1 MLICRLKQS
10 LALTRKSISKWHH
23 YAIRNVRRVIRTE
36 MANKRGSVN
45 WYQPEFHMLEKSQ
58 TKRSFYCFRIKKD
71 IIRQFRPFLQLHGER
86 KESRAIKELVPS
98 NNIRVIVKNFECRCD
113 FFVCLEWSPS
123 HQSGARLANKIHLFS
138 RFILDQL
145 YPTHVRGGTY
155 FLTVSISG
163 HISSA

>member
-23 YAIRNVRRVIRTE
+23 YAIRNVRRAIRTE
-36 MANKRGSVN
+36 MANKRDSVN
-45 WYQPEFHMLEKSQ
+45 WYQPEFHMSGKITDKKNFLLFSNQERPKSV
-58 TKRSFYCFRIKKD
+58 SAVFAI
-71 IIRQFRPFLQLHGER
+71 GER

-98 NNIRVIVKNFECRCD
+98 NNIRVIVKNSECECD
-113 FFVCLEWSPS
+113 FFVCLEWSRL

-145 YPTHVRGGTY
+145 YPTHVRGGTCY
-155 FLTVSISG
+155 LTVSLSG